1 MPPVKPSFIEPDDA
15 MADDRWDDLRVAALC
30 IGVQAYKGRD
40 ALGNT
45 VRDAEAI
52 FDRINQLPRCRAA
65 MLVDPKSSD
74 EIYKAVRE
82 QFLKPLSRRP
92 PELVIIF
99 YAGHGFQVDS
109 NLFLIPTG
117 ADYRDAAGCQNTCTS
132 HLTVLKWLKEFLDD
146 PAKDLRYSSDRPPV
160 RFLLAFDMCRELL
173 GAIASLVAAEPE
185 QQSAPHPKSGSKAP
199 TDSLTSTSRPQI

>member
-1 MPPVKPSFIEPDDA
+1 MAPVKPSFIEPDDG

-30 IGVQAYKGRD
+30 IGVQAYKGSD
-40 ALGNT
+40 ALGNS
-45 VRDAEAI
+45 VSDARAI

-109 NLFLIPTG
+109 DLFL
-117 ADYRDAAGCQNTCTS
+117 S
-132 HLTVLKWLKEFLDD
+132 
-146 PAKDLRYSSDRPPV
+146 
-160 RFLLAFDMCRELL
+160 
-173 GAIASLVAAEPE
+173 
-185 QQSAPHPKSGSKAP
+185 
-199 TDSLTSTSRPQI
+199 